1 MSINK
6 QIKKTKKSSM
16 PKQLHD
22 QISHVRTIPTV
33 NENGCIV
40 HPYGERFIIEDRD
53 KSIGGE

>member
-6 QIKKTKKSSM
+6 QIKKTKKSM

-22 QISHVRTIPTV
+22 QISNVRTIPATH
-33 NENGCIV
+33 ENGCIV

-53 KSIGGE
+53 KSIRGE